1 MLRLRRSGSFGGW
14 CGSLGG
20 SRCLGGSFCL
30 AVRDEDVDERAVHR
44 TAHDLREEE
53 SRSTDD
59 TTDSDEED
67 VANGHTGDSTSHT
80 AQRVEQADG
89 DRHVSTSHTYGEVK
103 PEERTEEH
111 RADHSIDESRG
122 NNVVERADE

>member
-1 MLRLRRSGSFGGW
+1 MLRLRRCGSFRGW
-14 CGSLGG
+14 CGRLGG
-20 SRCLGGSFCL
+20 SRCLDGSFCL

-67 VANGHTGDSTSHT
+67 VANGHTSDSTSHT

-89 DRHVSTSHTYGEVK
+89 DRHVSTAHTYGEVK

-111 RADHSIDESRG
+111 RADHSVDEGIRHL
-122 NNVVERADE
+122 VVERANE